1 MQDMQPLEGEP
12 ASGREMP
19 VGRAA
24 LIASVGGQRGWADWA
39 NPEHRLRRLLSEF
52 IGMSG
57 LTFILS
63 GGAAI
68 LARYGGGI
76 LHPWQVVLVLSL
88 VSALWLVVAVYFLG
102 DISAH
107 FNPATTLAFA
117 LRRDMGWV
125 MAGIYWVVQF
135 AAAVCG
141 SLLARAFFGPA
152 GHLAAT
158 MPQPGQSWQAAGFEM
173 IITFGLVLMILNM
186 ANGPKLNGPFIP
198 LAVGAYILAWG
209 TMGGPY
215 EGASMNPARSLGP
228 DVAIGNLSTWWVY
241 LVGPVAGAV
250 IAVGV
255 AQVLRGPAKA
265 QEAAASEGTPLDRAV

>member
-1 MQDMQPLEGEP
+1 MK
-12 ASGREMP
+12 SREEDRAAHMSEP

-24 LIASVGGQRGWADWA
+24 LISSVGGQRGWADWA
-39 NPEHRLRRLLSEF
+39 NPDHRLRRLLAEF

-57 LTFILS
+57 LTFVLS
-63 GGAAI
+63 GGAAV
-68 LARYGGGI
+68 LARYGGHA
-76 LHPWQVVLVLSL
+76 LQPWQAVLVLSL

-125 MAGIYWVVQF
+125 MAGAYWVVQF

-141 SLLARAFFGPA
+141 SLLARAFFGPE
-152 GHLAAT
+152 GNLAAT
-158 MPQPGQSWQAAGFEM
+158 MPKPGQDWQAAAFEA
-173 IITFGLVLMILNM
+173 IITFGLVLMILGL

-198 LAVGAYILAWG
+198 LAVGAYILGWG

-215 EGASMNPARSLGP
+215 EGASMNPARSFGP

-241 LVGPVAGAV
+241 LIGPVAGSI

-255 AQVLRGPAKA
+255 AYVLRGPAKA
-265 QEAAASEGTPLDRAV
+265 QEAAAAVGTPLDHSG

>member
-1 MQDMQPLEGEP
+1 VRSAEPL
-12 ASGREMP
+12 
-19 VGRAA
+19 GRAA

-39 NPEHRLRRLLSEF
+39 NPDHRLRRLLAEF
-52 IGMSG
+52 IGMAG
-57 LTFILS
+57 LTFVLS

-68 LARYGGGI
+68 LVRYGGHA
-76 LHPWQVVLVLSL
+76 LQPWQTVLVLSL
-88 VSALWLVVAVYFLG
+88 VSALWLVVAVFFLG

-125 MAGIYWVVQF
+125 MAAVYWVVQF
-135 AAAVCG
+135 GAAICG
-141 SLLARAFFGPA
+141 SLLGRAFFGPA
-152 GHLAAT
+152 GNLAAT
-158 MPQPGQSWQAAGFEM
+158 MPKPGQSWQAAAFEAV
-173 IITFGLVLMILNM
+173 ITFGLILMILNL
-186 ANGPKLNGPFIP
+186 ANGPKLNGPFVP

-215 EGASMNPARSLGP
+215 EGASMNPARSFGP
-228 DVAIGNLSTWWVY
+228 DVALGNLSTWWVY

-255 AQVLRGPAKA
+255 AYVLRGPAMV
-265 QEAAASEGTPLDRAV
+265 QEASAAEGTPLHRSA

>member
-1 MQDMQPLEGEP
+1 MTSPMERQ
-12 ASGREMP
+12 AGRGSEP

-39 NPEHRLRRLLSEF
+39 NPAHRLRRLLAEF
-52 IGMSG
+52 IGMAG
-57 LTFILS
+57 LTFVLS

-68 LARYGGGI
+68 LVRYGGGP
-76 LHPWQVVLVLSL
+76 LQPWQTVLVLSA

-107 FNPATTLAFA
+107 FNPAMTLAFA

-125 MAGIYWVVQF
+125 MACAYWIVQF
-135 AAAVCG
+135 VAAACG

-152 GHLAAT
+152 GNLAAT
-158 MPQPGQSWQAAGFEM
+158 MPKPGQSWQAVAFEM
-173 IITFGLVLMILNM
+173 IITFGLVLMVLNM
-186 ANGPKLNGPFIP
+186 ANGPKLNGPFVP

-215 EGASMNPARSLGP
+215 DGASMNPARSFGP
-228 DVAIGNLSTWWVY
+228 DLAIGDLSTWWVY
-241 LVGPVAGAV
+241 LAGPIAGAI

-255 AQVLRGPAKA
+255 AYVLRGPAKA
-265 QEAAASEGTPLDRAV
+265 QEAGAAVGTPLDRSA

>member
-1 MQDMQPLEGEP
+1 MP
-12 ASGREMP
+12 GRAMP

-24 LIASVGGQRGWADWA
+24 LIASVGGQRGWADWD
-39 NPEHRLRRLLSEF
+39 NPGHRLRRLLAEF

-63 GGAAI
+63 GDAAI

-76 LHPWQVVLVLSL
+76 LHPWQTVLVLSL

-125 MAGIYWVVQF
+125 MACVYWVVQF
-135 AAAVCG
+135 AAAICG
-141 SLLARAFFGPA
+141 SLLARGFFGTA
-152 GHLAAT
+152 GNLAAT
-158 MPQPGQSWQAAGFEM
+158 MPKPGQSWQAAGFEA
-173 IITFGLVLMILNM
+173 IITFGLVLMILNL

-215 EGASMNPARSLGP
+215 DGASMNPARS
-228 DVAIGNLSTWWVY
+228 TWSDRW
-241 LVGPVAGAV
+241 
-250 IAVGV
+250 
-255 AQVLRGPAKA
+255 PAPSSRSA
-265 QEAAASEGTPLDRAV
+265 SPTCCAAPPRCRRPPRPRAHR

>member
-1 MQDMQPLEGEP
+1 MQSLKGEP
-12 ASGREMP
+12 ASGRQMP

-39 NPEHRLRRLLSEF
+39 NPQHRLRRLLAEF

-57 LTFILS
+57 LTFVLS

-68 LARYGGGI
+68 LARYGGGT
-76 LHPWQVVLVLSL
+76 LRPWQVVLVLSL

-117 LRRDMGWV
+117 LRRDMSWV

-158 MPQPGQSWQAAGFEM
+158 MPQPGQSWQAAAFEM
-173 IITFGLVLMILNM
+173 IITFGLILMILNM
-186 ANGPKLNGPFIP
+186 ANGPKLNGPFVP

-215 EGASMNPARSLGP
+215 EGASMNPARSFGP

-241 LVGPVAGAV
+241 LAGPVAGAV

-255 AQVLRGPAKA
+255 AHVLRGPARA
-265 QEAAASEGTPLDRAV
+265 QEAAASEGTPLDRAA

>member
-1 MQDMQPLEGEP
+1 MQSLQGEP
-12 ASGREMP
+12 ASGRQMP

-39 NPEHRLRRLLSEF
+39 NPQHRLRRLLAEF

-57 LTFILS
+57 LTFVLS

-125 MAGIYWVVQF
+125 MAGVYWVVQF

-141 SLLARAFFGPA
+141 SLLARAFFGTA

-158 MPQPGQSWQAAGFEM
+158 MPQPDQSWQAAAFEM
-173 IITFGLVLMILNM
+173 IITFGLILMILNM
-186 ANGPKLNGPFIP
+186 ANGPKLNGPFVP

-215 EGASMNPARSLGP
+215 EGASMNPARSFGP
-228 DVAIGNLSTWWVY
+228 DVAIGDLSTWWVY
-241 LVGPVAGAV
+241 LVGPVAGAI

-255 AQVLRGPAKA
+255 AYVLRGPAKV
-265 QEAAASEGTPLDRAV
+265 QEAAASEGTPLNRAV